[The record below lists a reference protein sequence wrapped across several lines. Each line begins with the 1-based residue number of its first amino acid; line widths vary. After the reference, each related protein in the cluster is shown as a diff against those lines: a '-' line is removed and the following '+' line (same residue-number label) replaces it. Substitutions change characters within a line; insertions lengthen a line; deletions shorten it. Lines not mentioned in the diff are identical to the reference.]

1 MFRAVLSI
9 VLLIAGMSTMAG
21 QTANLASREAQLREW
36 LAAVSRHESRTLGAS
51 AVEIASWPDGRLTV
65 VVADVRELARFLVRA
80 HERFRRTRQ
89 VSTFTYDG
97 RSLSMLEVQE
107 LLELTD
113 VEARN
118 GDVSRLANRGALL
131 HTDLAVALDALDP
144 IARSAARSATP
155 TALLVLD
162 GREQGTIDRG
172 PHWRLARS
180 LLELTPADSPHVD
193 SARQW
198 YVATAAY
205 MQSRSLLS
213 DLLPHMVK
221 ARQLYPA
228 DADILF
234 YSGAMNETLAAPF
247 IQEAIPGISLP
258 PGTKL
263 DVTDARTHLQEART
277 FFRRALERR
286 PDHVETRVR
295 LGRVLSVL
303 GTHAEAADELQR
315 ARSSSASPLIQYYA
329 ALFLGGQLAQLGR
342 SDAAREA
349 FERAAALYP
358 RAQSPRLGLSS
369 LARAAG
375 NQADAAGVLLEALEV
390 SRNHGASQDPW
401 WAYFSARKDEADR
414 LLEQWRRTVADGDIR

>member
-1 MFRAVLSI
+1 
-9 VLLIAGMSTMAG
+9 
-21 QTANLASREAQLREW
+21 
-36 LAAVSRHESRTLGAS
+36 
-51 AVEIASWPDGRLTV
+51 
-65 VVADVRELARFLVRA
+65 
-80 HERFRRTRQ
+80 
-89 VSTFTYDG
+89 
-97 RSLSMLEVQE
+97 MLEVQE

-113 VEARN
+113 AEARH
-118 GDVSRLANRGALL
+118 GDVSRLAGRGALL

-144 IARSAARSATP
+144 IARSAAPSATP

-180 LLELTPADSPHVD
+180 LLELMPADSPHVD
-193 SARQW
+193 STRQW

-213 DLLPHMVK
+213 DLLPHLVK

-234 YSGAMNETLAAPF
+234 YSGAVNETLAAPF
-247 IQEAIPGISLP
+247 VQEAIPGISLP

-277 FFRRALERR
+277 FFRRALKSR
-286 PDHVETRVR
+286 PDHIETRVR
-295 LGRVLSVL
+295 LGRVLGVL

-315 ARSSSASPLIQYYA
+315 AHSSSASPLIQYYA

-375 NQADAAGVLLEALEV
+375 NQADAAGLLLEALGV
-390 SRNHGASQDPW
+390 SRQHGAQDPW
-401 WAYFSARKDEADR
+401 WTYFSARRDEADR
-414 LLEQWRRTVADGDIR
+414 LLEQWRRTVANWHVR